1 MKKTTDW
8 LSMLKLRLS
17 WGQTGNADIST
28 NAFASY
34 YAQEA
39 YNKEDKSKQ
48 IGVFQG
54 RLENPDLKWETTT
67 EWNVGLDFG
76 FFNSRISGSVE
87 YYYKVISDLLN
98 YKPLNSYQTITQV
111 IANIGKTQS
120 TGVEVTLNTK
130 NIVTKDFFWST
141 DLTFTKYKDR
151 WKERTPDW
159 KPAVYE
165 QYDAPIRAI
174 YSRRADHILQIGEK
188 VPDAQPLLV
197 PGQLVIKDINGYV
210 RDAMVTR

>member
-1 MKKTTDW
+1 MVEHAETENSAGDKH
-8 LSMLKLRLS
+8 
-17 WGQTGNADIST
+17 GNADIST

-130 NIVTKDFFWST
+130 NIVTKRLFLVYRPYF
-141 DLTFTKYKDR
+141 YKIQR
-151 WKERTPDW
+151 SLERT
-159 KPAVYE
+159 
-165 QYDAPIRAI
+165 
-174 YSRRADHILQIGEK
+174 YS
-188 VPDAQPLLV
+188 
-197 PGQLVIKDINGYV
+197 
-210 RDAMVTR
+210 

>member
-1 MKKTTDW
+1 MAKVSDW

-67 EWNVGLDFG
+67 EWNAGLDFG
-76 FFNSRISGSVE
+76 FFNGRISGSVE

-111 IANIGKTQS
+111 IANIGKTKS
-120 TGVEVTLNTK
+120 TGIEVTLNTK

-141 DLTFTKYKDR
+141 DLTFYKVQR
-151 WKERTPDW
+151 PLERTYPRL
-159 KPAVYE
+159 E
-165 QYDAPIRAI
+165 T
-174 YSRRADHILQIGEK
+174 SRI
-188 VPDAQPLLV
+188 
-197 PGQLVIKDINGYV
+197 
-210 RDAMVTR
+210 

>member
-1 MKKTTDW
+1 M
-8 LSMLKLRLS
+8 
-17 WGQTGNADIST
+17 
-28 NAFASY
+28 
-34 YAQEA
+34 
-39 YNKEDKSKQ
+39 
-48 IGVFQG
+48 
-54 RLENPDLKWETTT
+54 
-67 EWNVGLDFG
+67 
-76 FFNSRISGSVE
+76 
-87 YYYKVISDLLN
+87 
-98 YKPLNSYQTITQV
+98 NSYQTITQV

-174 YSRRADHILQIGEK
+174 YSRYRDWETDRKSTRLNSSHI
-188 VPDAQPLLV
+188 
-197 PGQLVIKDINGYV
+197 
-210 RDAMVTR
+210 TRSRMPSSA